1 MAITI
6 SSGPIEG
13 ASSDGVD
20 RYLGIPYAAAPV
32 GALRFAGPMP
42 HPGWTEVRD
51 TTAYG
56 PTAPQAPYSG
66 GLETLLPSVD
76 IPGDEYLNLN
86 VWAPAG
92 ARDLPVMVWV
102 HGGALVHGANALDIY
117 DGTAFARDGVVF
129 VAINYRLGA
138 EGFSVIDG
146 APLNLGLLD
155 VVAALRWVKAE
166 IGAFGGDP
174 SRVTVAGESAGA
186 ILLGTLLASSETN
199 SEVDGLFARMILQ
212 SGLPAAAPRST
223 AAKIS
228 RLIAKRLRIPASR
241 ATFAAVDASDLV
253 AAQRAVTAG
262 STPITGGPSFSIAIG
277 DDLVAADPGR
287 AVMAGAGDSIP
298 LLVGSNTEEYR
309 LWFVPTGLMS
319 KITAT
324 LFGAARVRFRISRR
338 ILDVYKA
345 AHPGASR
352 GELFGVLATDII
364 LRLPLNRIADARL
377 SRGAE
382 TYVYEFGWSSP
393 VQELGAAH
401 AMEIGFVFDR
411 LDSPDATAMAG
422 TDAPQ
427 QVADDMHSAWVS
439 FVKTGDPGW
448 EKWSSRRPVQ
458 TFDAPASRLA
468 YAPHESERA
477 AWK

>member
-13 ASSDGVD
+13 TSSDGVD

-32 GALRFAGPMP
+32 GARRFAGPTP

-51 TTAYG
+51 ATSFG

-66 GLETLLPSVD
+66 ALRTLLPSVE

-86 VWAPAG
+86 VWAPSG
-92 ARDLPVMVWV
+92 GSDLPVMVWV
-102 HGGALVHGANALDIY
+102 HGGSLVHGANALDIY

-129 VAINYRLGA
+129 VSINYRLGA
-138 EGFSVIDG
+138 EGFSVIG
-146 APLNLGLLD
+146 EAPLNLGLQD
-155 VVAALRWVKAE
+155 VVAALRWVQAE
-166 IGAFGGDP
+166 IGVFGGDP

-186 ILLGTLLASSETN
+186 ILLGALLPNRKVS
-199 SEVDGLFARMILQ
+199 GLFARMILQ
-212 SGLPAAAPRST
+212 SGLPAAAPR
-223 AAKIS
+223 ARVAKIS
-228 RLIAKRLRIPASR
+228 GLMAKRLGIPASR
-241 ATFAAVDASDLV
+241 ATFAARDASELV
-253 AAQRAVTAG
+253 ATQQAVTAG
-262 STPITGGPSFSIAIG
+262 STPITGGVSFSIAIG
-277 DDLVAADPGR
+277 DDLVPTDPRR
-287 AVMAGAGDSIP
+287 AVLAGAGDRIP
-298 LLVGSNTEEYR
+298 LLIGSNTEEYR

-324 LFGAARVRFRISRR
+324 LFAAARVRFRISRR
-338 ILDVYKA
+338 ILDAYKA

-377 SRGAE
+377 TRRAE
-382 TYVYEFGWSSP
+382 TYVYEFSWSST
-393 VQELGAAH
+393 VQALGAAH
-401 AMEIGFVFDR
+401 AMELGFVFDR
-411 LDSPDATAMAG
+411 LDSPDVVAMAG
-422 TDAPQ
+422 VEAPQ
-427 QVADDMHSAWVS
+427 QLADDMHGAWVR
-439 FVKTGDPGW
+439 FVKSGDPGW

-458 TFDAPASRLA
+458 TFDAPASQLV
-468 YAPHESERA
+468 YAPHERERA